1 MSNGTDTTVTGGT
14 GGTGTTNTGV
24 TTGQSTLSASFGPY
38 VQDMLSKGW
47 GAANQA
53 YQPFTGDRFA
63 ATPDALKN
71 AFTGFQNLGTY
82 NPTQFNTGLGALGS
96 VQDYMNP
103 YTSGV
108 TDIAAREARR
118 QADISRQSEQARL
131 SQAGAYG
138 GSRQAIMEAER
149 QRNLGQQISD
159 INIKGL
165 QAAFDQAQKQRLAE
179 SELGLK
185 SQQYGEQA
193 QQYGAKFGLDALQQ
207 QMAAGEKER
216 AIAQQPL
223 DFGYQQFQESLKYP
237 YQQATY
243 MQSLLQGL
251 PLEAPKYSEGDS
263 LMGALTQG
271 GIGGLALYQLL
282 FGNQSN
288 TNTGTTG
295 TTTG

>member
-1 MSNGTDTTVTGGT
+1 MSDTTTAD
-14 GGTGTTNTGV
+14 TTNPAITP
-24 TTGQSTLSASFGPY
+24 GQSTLSASFGPY

-71 AFTGFQNLGTY
+71 AFTGFQNLGAY

-96 VQDYMNP
+96 VADYMNP
-103 YTSGV
+103 YTSNV
-108 TDIAAREARR
+108 TDISARELRR
-118 QADISRQSEQARL
+118 QADISRQAEQARL
-131 SQAGAYG
+131 AKAGAYG

-149 QRNLGQQISD
+149 QRNLSEQIGD
-159 INIKGL
+159 LNFRGL

-193 QQYGAKFGLDALQQ
+193 KQYGAKFGLDALQQ

-263 LMGALTQG
+263 LLGALTQG
-271 GIGGLALYQLL
+271 GVAGLALYQML
-282 FGNQSN
+282 FGNQS
-288 TNTGTTG
+288 NTGTTG

>member
-1 MSNGTDTTVTGGT
+1 MSNGTDTTVTGGA
-14 GGTGTTNTGV
+14 GGAGTTNTAI
-24 TTGQSTLSASFGPY
+24 TPGQSTLSASFGPY

-63 ATPDALKN
+63 VTPDTLKN

-82 NPTQFNTGLGALGS
+82 NQTQFNTGLGALGS
-96 VQDYMNP
+96 VADYMNP
-103 YTSGV
+103 YTSNV
-108 TDIAAREARR
+108 TDISARELRR
-118 QADISRQSEQARL
+118 QADISRQAEQARL
-131 SQAGAYG
+131 AKAGAYG

-149 QRNLGQQISD
+149 QRNLSEQIGD
-159 INIKGL
+159 LNFKGL

-179 SELGLK
+179 SQLGLQA
-185 SQQYGEQA
+185 QQYGEQA
-193 QQYGAKFGLDALQQ
+193 KQYGAKYGLDALQQ

-282 FGNQSN
+282 FGNQSGN
-288 TNTGTTG
+288 QSTTG
-295 TTTG
+295 